1 MAGINTGRVIT
12 GGLVAGLVANIVD
25 VGTGF
30 LMQDELTANLERLH
44 LPALGTSAIVSWV
57 LVDFVYGILMVLT
70 YACIRPRF
78 GPGPK
83 TALFAG
89 FLLMTTVTVI
99 LYGFLGMGFFPA
111 STYVKSTF
119 FAVLSTGAG
128 VLAGAALY
136 KE

>member
-1 MAGINTGRVIT
+1 VAGINTGRVIA
-12 GGLVAGLVANIVD
+12 GGLLAGFVANVVD
-25 VGTGF
+25 AGTGF
-30 LMQDELTANLERLH
+30 LMKDEMAANLESLH
-44 LPALGTSAIVSWV
+44 LQPMGTPAIASWIAA
-57 LVDFVYGILMVLT
+57 DFVYGILMVLT

-89 FLLMTTVTVI
+89 FLLLTTVTVM

-111 STYVKSTF
+111 SLYVKSAL

-128 VLAGAALY
+128 SLAGAAVY

>member
-1 MAGINTGRVIT
+1 MAGINTGRVIG
-12 GGLVAGLVANIVD
+12 GGLVAGLVANVID
-25 VGTGF
+25 SGTGF
-30 LMQDELTANLERLH
+30 LMQSEMAANLDRLH
-44 LPALGTSAIVSWV
+44 LPPMGISAIVSWIAA
-57 LVDFVYGILMVLT
+57 DFVYGILMVLT

-89 FLLMTTVTVI
+89 FLLLTTMTVI
-99 LYGFLGMGFFPA
+99 LYGFLGLGFFPV
-111 STYVKSTF
+111 SLYVKSTL

-128 VLAGAALY
+128 VLAGAAVY